1 MMVID
6 AGSLRER
13 VTVQQASEARN
24 ALGET
29 VLSWATFAT
38 RWASVEGV
46 SSRESM
52 VYGQQQIDVTHRV
65 RLRYLSGLTQSMRI
79 LWRGRTLEIVSL
91 LEHGNRSE
99 HELVCQEAA

>member
-1 MMVID
+1 MID

-13 VTVQQASEARN
+13 VTVQQASESRN

-29 VLSWATFAT
+29 VLSWATFT
-38 RWASVEGV
+38 ERWASVEGV
-46 SSRESM
+46 SSRELLQ
-52 VYGQQQIDVTHRV
+52 YGQQQIEVSHRV
-65 RLRYLSGLTQSMRI
+65 RMRWLDGLTQSMRI
-79 LWRGRTLEIVSL
+79 VWRGRTLEIVSL

>member
-1 MMVID
+1 MSN

-13 VTVQQASEARN
+13 VTVQQASESRN

-29 VLSWATFAT
+29 VLSWATFAE

-46 SSRESM
+46 SSRESLA
-52 VYGQQQIDVTHRV
+52 YGQQQISVSHRV
-65 RLRYLSGLTQSMRI
+65 RLRYLAGLTQSMR
-79 LWRGRTLEIVSL
+79 LVWRGRTLEIVSL

-99 HELVCQEAA
+99 HEIICQEGV

>member
-1 MMVID
+1 MID

-13 VTVQQASEARN
+13 VTVQQASESRN

-29 VLSWATFAT
+29 VLSWATFAE

-46 SSRESM
+46 SSRELLQ
-52 VYGQQQIDVTHRV
+52 YGQQQIEVSHRV
-65 RLRYLSGLTQSMRI
+65 RMRWLDGLTHSMRI
-79 LWRGRTLEIVSL
+79 VWRGRTLEIVSL